1 MLAIDLQI
9 SLLLTQYMIET
20 NTVFEIIQSA
30 KIGQIHPKLL
40 SPEEL
45 LKQFKDIKIGLPSG
59 TDFPVEMDLEE
70 TTELLKLSDLAIYY
84 AEGTIVFKIS
94 IPLVYQHT
102 MTLYHLIPKPV
113 CENNNC
119 FYVNPNHKYL
129 AVSRSKELYATYDKF
144 DQIYCKNAH
153 RFLLCPEINPLHP
166 RNSRP
171 ICEIMLF
178 QDPREVPDSCN
189 VMYVQIATS
198 IFQKLKYKNEWLYVT
213 KGETV
218 FITCDTDKQS
228 TSHALNGVG
237 IFSLN
242 ETCKAYANRDIL
254 IPGELNYQ
262 EEYQDFI
269 PNSTITKDDYP
280 VSNPSHKNIM
290 ETKHVRNNEMNDLN
304 SIAHSITQTQEV
316 EDINNIKQTQRKSNY
331 ILYATAAIVIT
342 TILLFIIN
350 CTCSIISK
358 VVRVIQRRKG
368 RESNRVPTHE
378 TEFKPFNLQTLNEG
392 VDTVDLKVK
401 RPGTITHPNLV

>member
-1 MLAIDLQI
+1 
-9 SLLLTQYMIET
+9 
-20 NTVFEIIQSA
+20 
-30 KIGQIHPKLL
+30 
-40 SPEEL
+40 
-45 LKQFKDIKIGLPSG
+45 
-59 TDFPVEMDLEE
+59 
-70 TTELLKLSDLAIYY
+70 
-84 AEGTIVFKIS
+84 
-94 IPLVYQHT
+94 
-102 MTLYHLIPKPV
+102 
-113 CENNNC
+113 
-119 FYVNPNHKYL
+119 
-129 AVSRSKELYATYDKF
+129 
-144 DQIYCKNAH
+144 
-153 RFLLCPEINPLHP
+153 
-166 RNSRP
+166 
-171 ICEIMLF
+171 
-178 QDPREVPDSCN
+178 
-189 VMYVQIATS
+189 
-198 IFQKLKYKNEWLYVT
+198 
-213 KGETV
+213 
-218 FITCDTDKQS
+218 
-228 TSHALNGVG
+228 
-237 IFSLN
+237 LN

-401 RPGTITHPNLV
+401 RPGTITYPNLV